1 MGLTGRRHL
10 TIATAGIER
19 RVWSQPLLLLAAVLV
34 VLPVLIQ
41 RTSGVELR
49 LAVGGVAFLGLVS
62 VVSALSGPYVGPRG
76 RSWMGWTQVALSA
89 IGLLTLVH
97 LALPGQPEHGLA
109 LAAAVAATVAPV
121 RRTWLR
127 LPVQLLVVGGM
138 ALLLV
143 RAGHG
148 PAEVL
153 LWSFLLAF
161 VVWLCGAFSRDLLA
175 VRRRARGARRSAERR
190 AELLAAVRD
199 LSGRSSSEAAATVT
213 TTLRS
218 LGFSV
223 AGVSLLQGDR
233 IVPLVLDGLP
243 PAAGLRVGQGVAGAA
258 VDENRTIVAGDYQ
271 RDPRRLNYR
280 KGARSVV
287 AVPIRER
294 GEAVGVVMG
303 GRHTPG
309 APPEAMVEIVDV
321 LAAHLGGVL
330 ETERRVL
337 RQREL
342 LDRMETLE
350 DMRSKMV
357 SEISEHVR
365 DPLTVVR
372 GIAQTLVAHGDVLP
386 VEQRA
391 RLLDGFSTQTRALR
405 DTIDALLDFT
415 KFQAAHPVTTLGL
428 VRLGDLLEGL
438 DDRMPLR
445 GDLDAVARTDPV
457 LVGRAIELLCAVQGV
472 ERVEVEVVGER
483 VVVRF
488 EGRTDVSSSRTRLLL
503 RLAERLVVAVDGVW
517 ATGPSWVELRLP
529 LQSLAVAE

>member
-1 MGLTGRRHL
+1 VGEGDI
-10 TIATAGIER
+10 TIGTAGLER
-19 RVWSQPLLLLAAVLV
+19 RLWSQPLLLLAAVLV
-34 VLPVLIQ
+34 VLPVLLQ
-41 RTSGVELR
+41 RPTGAELR
-49 LAVGGVAFLGLVS
+49 LAIGGAAFLGLVS
-62 VVSALSGPYVGPRG
+62 VASTLAGPHVGPRG
-76 RSWMGWTQVALSA
+76 RSWMGWAQVALSA
-89 IGLLTLVH
+89 VGLLALVH
-97 LALPGQPEHGLA
+97 LAVPGQPEHGLA

-121 RRTWLR
+121 RRIWLR

-138 ALLLV
+138 TLLLV

-148 PAEVL
+148 AAEL
-153 LWSFLLAF
+153 ALWSFFLAF

-213 TTLRS
+213 ATLRS

-258 VDENRTIVAGDYQ
+258 VGENRTIVAGDYQ
-271 RDPRRLNYR
+271 RDPRRLQHR
-280 KGARSVV
+280 KGIRSVV

-309 APPEAMVEIVDV
+309 RPPEAMVEIVDV

-350 DMRSKMV
+350 EMRSRMV

-372 GIAQTLVAHGDVLP
+372 GIAQTLVAHGSALP

-391 RLLDGFSTQTRALR
+391 RLLDGFDAQTRALR
-405 DTIDALLDFT
+405 ETIDALLDFT
-415 KFQAAHPVTTLGL
+415 RFQAAHPVATLGL

-438 DDRMPLR
+438 DDSMALR

-457 LVGRAIELLCAVQGV
+457 LVSRAIELLCAVHGV
-472 ERVEVEVVGER
+472 ERVEIEGVGER
-483 VVVRF
+483 IAVRF
-488 EGRTDVSSSRTRLLL
+488 EGQADVSSSRTRLLL
-503 RLAERLVVAVDGVW
+503 RLAERLVIAVGGTW
-517 ATGPSWVELRLP
+517 ATGATWAELRLP
-529 LQSLAVAE
+529 ADSRTVAS